1 MEKRREEK
9 ERETVRVQRELK
21 KGQKRA
27 RKFIRRKV
35 RVGNIEKKKYK
46 VDTRKEENCKVKQVT
61 VLYFI
66 YYCYYYY
73 FFK

>member
-46 VDTRKEENCKVKQVT
+46 ADTRKEENRKVKQVT